1 MKYLPAICVIA
12 GALFAFSLLQ
22 RFSCPTCSETQLFI
36 IGICAYTLGVIL
48 IFVLIFLER
57 RGE

>member
-1 MKYLPAICVIA
+1 MKYLVLICVITS
-12 GALFAFSLLQ
+12 ALFAFSLFQ
-22 RFSCPTCSETQLFI
+22 RFNCPTCSETQLFVT
-36 IGICAYTLGVIL
+36 GFCVYASGVIL